1 MTAKQNK
8 KESNNKIIKKKTIS
22 KSQNQSM
29 NSTEYLIKR
38 EDGVTIREIT
48 AQKQKKLKQTIANRK
63 PVDPKILKKYNHGEG
78 INVSI
83 KISIGLNDPMGPFFW
98 LKYQI
103 KKFLNFRIII
113 KIKVFYILK
122 NFLCMFLLLII
133 NTIY

>member
-1 MTAKQNK
+1 MTATQNK

-78 INVSI
+78 MNVSI
-83 KISIGLNDPMGPFFW
+83 KN
-98 LKYQI
+98 KY
-103 KKFLNFRIII
+103 K
-113 KIKVFYILK
+113 
-122 NFLCMFLLLII
+122 
-133 NTIY
+133 TE